1 MSDELWAWGDDASA
15 PRVLHAMI
23 RVADLDRSLRFYRDL
38 LGMKVLSRHDVP
50 QGKFSIVFLSLS
62 GNYNECGAIELTY
75 NWEAPVNQDG
85 YSHGTGYGHIA
96 IGVPNVPAM
105 CALLDAG
112 GVEVTVQ
119 PKVLFAGGPSL
130 AFVKDPD
137 GYNIEL
143 IQTSKLYPGIA
154 AS

>member
-1 MSDELWAWGDDASA
+1 MRILHTMLRVNDLAASK
-15 PRVLHAMI
+15 V
-23 RVADLDRSLRFYRDL
+23 FYCEV
-38 LGMKVLSRHDVP
+38 LGMKLLREKEYP
-50 QGKFSIVFLSLS
+50 EGKFTLAFVGYDDEASSSV
-62 GNYNECGAIELTY
+62 IELTY